1 MKNVE
6 MDDRTYGR
14 LLKIHA
20 IASES
25 NPMISAMCGNDNDR
39 ILCAISYLAGWVSF
53 THEQINAVLTEQD
66 G

>member
-1 MKNVE
+1 
-6 MDDRTYGR
+6 
-14 LLKIHA
+14 
-20 IASES
+20 
-25 NPMISAMCGNDNDR
+25 MCGNDNDR